1 MEFPADFREV
11 VGAYGAVLVDGH
23 LCPKRPAP
31 RLLHDLG
38 TSTRGS
44 PELRREEDM
53 SEHLPG
59 PAGPGPG
66 NAMPVATATTGG
78 SVFLRVP
85 DDAGSP
91 WRVGTQEVDG
101 PAWTLYGTTFGEWL
115 PACLRGRT

>member
-1 MEFPADFREV
+1 MEFPADFREIV
-11 VGAYGAVLVDGH
+11 DAYGSVLVDGH

-38 TSTRGS
+38 TSTRGY

-85 DDAGSP
+85 TTPDRPGAWGS
-91 WRVGTQEVDG
+91 RSS
-101 PAWTLYGTTFGEWL
+101 A
-115 PACLRGRT
+115 ARRGRSTG